1 NRLSLIAR
9 PLNQHSQSLHAVV
22 SSLPRSWGLESRVHG
37 RVIDDT
43 FIQFRFQSEIDLVY
57 VQRRE
62 PWLFNN
68 WFVAFQRWED
78 YPDRDYLTTIDLWVQ
93 IRGIPLAYVS
103 EGTVRYIAQH
113 LGEIVYLDF
122 DEATTTHINFIRV
135 RIRFE
140 ITASL
145 RFFRRIRF
153 QYGERATV
161 SFQYERLPPVPS
173 LSSEIPEVPVYHG
186 PANDDEICRSDRNSQ
201 SQMSDNSFPAPFPPP
216 PRSVS
221 PPINVDELAAASP
234 YFPGIHLRGLNHFA
248 APIPSRRRQSSTVS
262 SSTFSSSTA
271 SNPTPH
277 SPPSHEAF
285 VSNYPRCFEIGECS
299 KRKNTYDKNQKPPK
313 KR

>member
-1 NRLSLIAR
+1 M
-9 PLNQHSQSLHAVV
+9 
-22 SSLPRSWGLESRVHG
+22 
-37 RVIDDT
+37 
-43 FIQFRFQSEIDLVY
+43 
-57 VQRRE
+57 
-62 PWLFNN
+62 
-68 WFVAFQRWED
+68 
-78 YPDRDYLTTIDLWVQ
+78 
-93 IRGIPLAYVS
+93 
-103 EGTVRYIAQH
+103 
-113 LGEIVYLDF
+113 YLDF

-161 SFQYERLPPVPS
+161 SFQYERLRRICSNCLRLTHHRSHCPYNYVHHVAPATAPVPS

-216 PRSVS
+216 PRPVS